1 MDLKYL
7 ILNNM
12 WIMEHMNSNYQ
23 EWHNTTSNN
32 MIERMHSGL
41 QYEESLSSSEK
52 NIDERFEKELNPLWT
67 IM

>member
-7 ILNNM
+7 IPNNM
-12 WIMEHMNSNYQ
+12 WIMNMNPNYQ

-41 QYEESLSSSEK
+41 QYEESLSFLEK
-52 NIDERFEKELNPLWT
+52 NLDEHF
-67 IM
+67 